1 MSEKSKEKQYLYYKG
16 KPLVRC
22 GDTIYYGSMA
32 DKYVIELKVLTTK
45 KVKDLE
51 VADKVQ
57 IQLKYTDPDLRTR
70 DKVVKQSER
79 RGLYNAMDIGSI
91 WLERAL
97 NEK

>member
-1 MSEKSKEKQYLYYKG
+1 MSEKKAKQYLYYKG

-22 GDTIYYGSMA
+22 GDIIYYGSMT
-32 DKYVIELKVLTTK
+32 DKYVIELKILSK
-45 KVKDLE
+45 KKIKDLE
-51 VADKVQ
+51 VADKIQ
-57 IQLKYTDPDLRTR
+57 IQLKFTDPDLRTR

-79 RGLYNAMDIGSI
+79 KGLYNAMDIGAI